1 MQERDARALASASPE
16 GDVDVVGI
24 PRGRCYERTEAGE
37 VCVCT
42 GYVQR
47 HTSMKVQLD
56 GRCASSCTCTAH
68 APPPPP
74 ALPPPRLPAPDARLL
89 RPVRNDNQ
97 PELLLCLRC
106 GREAHRHLNLL
117 HARDRQRNARDGQ
130 PPPPQ
135 QEQRE
140 RGQEGLGRG
149 SLGTRGL
156 RPVGLD
162 DAGGTLV

>member
-1 MQERDARALASASPE
+1 M
-16 GDVDVVGI
+16 
-24 PRGRCYERTEAGE
+24 PR
-37 VCVCT
+37 
-42 GYVQR
+42 
-47 HTSMKVQLD
+47 
-56 GRCASSCTCTAH
+56 
-68 APPPPP
+68 P
-74 ALPPPRLPAPDARLL
+74 LPPPSHPPASQPPDAQPPASLRLL

-156 RPVGLD
+156 RAVGLD